1 VLNIQYIIY
10 HERNCRTIKTNKRN
24 TNINSPN
31 IKKQMIETIIILM
44 CVIVPSFLL
53 GYATKWMN
61 EEQTIAK
68 KIESNKQSN
77 ILPPI

>member
-1 VLNIQYIIY
+1 
-10 HERNCRTIKTNKRN
+10 
-24 TNINSPN
+24 
-31 IKKQMIETIIILM
+31 MIETIIMLM